1 MSSGHENS
9 NVSSNHVNSNII
21 YQFKSD
27 TFDESMKNLNEKL
40 ANKSSIN
47 GDFFD
52 VLVSIKDLEKQIKI
66 HEKQTIVMC
75 CIFFVCLFCF
85 FRRMSCCT
93 CIFVNYGLFCG

>member
-1 MSSGHENS
+1 MSSGHEHV
-9 NVSSNHVNSNII
+9 NVSSHRVNSNII

-52 VLVSIKDLEKQIKI
+52 ILVAIKDLEKQIKI
-66 HEKQTIVMC
+66 HEKQTIVMWDM
-75 CIFFVCLFCF
+75 FFVRLFCTWQQGCLFCF
-85 FRRMSCCT
+85 GCY
-93 CIFVNYGLFCG
+93 VVFC